1 MSKIILR
8 ELQSPD
14 NLMVCLANDSHVME
28 SIHGGGFFSSDTSI
42 TNINNITNTINNSV
56 TIGVQDGPLQVTQ
69 VVNAPR

>member
-8 ELQSPD
+8 ELQGPS
-14 NLMVCLANDSHVME
+14 NFMVCLSNDLHVME

-42 TNINNITNTINNSV
+42 NNINNVITTINNSV
-56 TIGVQDGPLQVTQ
+56 VIGVQNGPLQVTQ